1 MKFVTVKDAEKL
13 FTEIS
18 DLKSLLRVSNS
29 EYIGVEETAN
39 LLGYKKSYLYQL
51 IHRNLI
57 PHYKPGGKKILFD
70 KFELKEWISESRVK
84 TVNEIEEEYHSATSK
99 KSSLDK

>member
-1 MKFVTVKDAEKL
+1 MRFVTVKEAEKL

-29 EYIGVEETAN
+29 KFIGVEETAN
-39 LLGYKKSYLYQL
+39 LLGFKKSYLYKL
-51 IHRNLI
+51 IYRNQI
-57 PHYKPGGKKILFD
+57 PYYKPNGKKVLFD
-70 KFELKEWISESRVK
+70 IFEIKEWVSKSRVK
-84 TVNEIEEEYHSATSK
+84 TVNEIEEEYHSATQK